1 MNTPVL
7 IQKATAKHREFV
19 VGIYHDRKGI
29 IVRKSEVLAGIKVPL
44 NETYVLDIKSA
55 VWLMNFWVSEL
66 HGHDVN

>member
-19 VGIYHDRKGI
+19 VGIYRDHKGI

-44 NETYVLDIKSA
+44 DQTYVLDVDSA
-55 VWLMNFWVSEL
+55 VWLMNFWVSQL
-66 HGHDVN
+66 HGHSVN